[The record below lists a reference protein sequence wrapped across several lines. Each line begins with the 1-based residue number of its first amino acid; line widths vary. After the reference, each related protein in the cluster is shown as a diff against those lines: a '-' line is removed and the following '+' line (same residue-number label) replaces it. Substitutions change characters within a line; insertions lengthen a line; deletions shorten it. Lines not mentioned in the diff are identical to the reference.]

1 MALAC
6 FRKLASSWPLL
17 AAWLR
22 LHHKNQMCCRH
33 KNSEVSLG
41 PRLSPRVKG
50 RVQRLSAFRD
60 LSCKLTALAQAR
72 QSLLRPGM
80 CDEWQVMYRC
90 LQHQPISIM
99 LAPLA
104 GHEASPLSPTR
115 QTKMV
120 NCLHRFGSAT
130 PSVPVLRSHRLRVG
144 YVMAPVASMTRMAR
158 ADCAVQN
165 FRAPC
170 RLQHTL
176 RMSLSGDYLAAL
188 YKAVA
193 CAAEQRGEELSDE
206 VMAALAQTLASSAV
220 SSRSEAR
227 DGAAAE
233 RLGRFAPM
241 LGSDDVALF
250 YHSSHS
256 KMQAWQRE
264 LVREQDCEAASCA
277 SQPPG
282 VGLAAYDG
290 DTETSSAPQPRELH
304 TRHADAVPSRDG
316 ASREGSAAMDNDG
329 GNGYVVLRSARNML
343 EGSTGCHLW
352 PAALWLA
359 QHILQHPDVVRGKR
373 CFELG
378 CGVGLLGI
386 ILARCGARQVRTL
399 PGGRGPLMSFSVPAS
414 VCGHAA
420 AYAAR

>member
-1 MALAC
+1 
-6 FRKLASSWPLL
+6 
-17 AAWLR
+17 
-22 LHHKNQMCCRH
+22 
-33 KNSEVSLG
+33 
-41 PRLSPRVKG
+41 
-50 RVQRLSAFRD
+50 
-60 LSCKLTALAQAR
+60 
-72 QSLLRPGM
+72 M
-80 CDEWQVMYRC
+80 CDEWQVIYRC
-90 LQHQPISIM
+90 LQHQPISII

-104 GHEASPLSPTR
+104 GHKASPLSPTR

-120 NCLHRFGSAT
+120 NCLHRFGPAT
-130 PSVPVLRSHRLRVG
+130 PSAPVLRSHRLCVG
-144 YVMAPVASMTRMAR
+144 CMMVPVASMTRMAR

-176 RMSLSGDYLAAL
+176 HMSLSGDYLAAL

-206 VMAALAQTLASSAV
+206 LMAALAQTLASSV
-220 SSRSEAR
+220 VPSRSEAR
-227 DGAAAE
+227 EGAAAE

-250 YHSSHS
+250 YHSRHS
-256 KMQAWQRE
+256 EMQTWQRE
-264 LVREQDCEAASCA
+264 LVREQDCEAVSCA
-277 SQPPG
+277 SQPPY
-282 VGLAAYDG
+282 VDSAAYNK
-290 DTETSSAPQPRELH
+290 DTQTSSAPEPRELH

-316 ASREGSAAMDNDG
+316 ASREGSAAMDSDG
-329 GNGYVVLRSARNML
+329 GNGYVVLQSTRNML

-386 ILARCGARQVRTL
+386 ILARCGARQVCTL
-399 PGGRGPLMSFSVPAS
+399 PGGPGPLLSCSVRVR
-414 VCGHAA
+414 VCAHAA